1 MNCPEPYSLCQQ
13 LQMFYKSV
21 KATIG
26 SWERILKRKC
36 SGNWIKSCYSIIFYS
51 IVFQTTDSLDNIHWL
66 GSTVRRGIMAMLW
79 HGLSLCVTCCWQNK
93 VHILNTFSVGSRYF
107 FDGILSRSQCFPG
120 TWSSL
125 CELQSHRAFRSCFH
139 LAHRPFS
146 CQELSHHSIFL
157 FLSMFNFSY
166 TYIWDTHKWIV
177 HYFICPA
184 SFEAQ

>member
-1 MNCPEPYSLCQQ
+1 
-13 LQMFYKSV
+13 MFYKSV

-26 SWERILKRKC
+26 SVERILKRKC

-51 IVFQTTDSLDNIHWL
+51 IIFQTTDSLDNIHWH

-107 FDGILSRSQCFPG
+107 FDGILSRPQCFPG

-139 LAHRPFS
+139 LAHHPFS

-166 TYIWDTHKWIV
+166 TCIWGTHKWIV
-177 HYFICPA
+177 NYFICPA
-184 SFEAQ
+184 SF